1 MSRPFSVEACDFSGW
16 ATRNDLKCSDGRVIR
31 RDAFKN
37 NDGIKVPLVWNHQ
50 HNSPR
55 DVLGHAWLE
64 NREEGVYTYGFLNDT
79 ADGEIAK
86 VLIKHGD
93 ICALS
98 IYANQLQQAGPDVLH
113 GCICEVSLVHKGAN
127 PGAFIDSMLK
137 HGEMSDDEAIIY
149 TGMPLCLS
157 HSAESKDE
165 QKEEEKKENT
175 KEDKP
180 AESNEEKKD
189 DEETVADVIDSM
201 SEKQQNVMYALIA
214 QALEGEPEKESKDDS
229 DNKSESNKEDNTMKH
244 NVFDNDQQK
253 KTEVLSH
260 ADQASIISM
269 AKSNSVGSLRTA
281 MDIYVE
287 QNPDSVLAHG
297 IDGIETLF
305 PEYKDVRP
313 GAPELLTTDQG
324 WVNEVLK
331 KVHKSPISRIR
342 TRQADLRNIEA
353 LRAKGYKKG
362 TQKGYVGNIQLLH
375 RTTDPQTVYVK
386 SNRTSVTP
394 KKRDY
399 LFGYDLVKATS
410 SPTGRVTYPSDVDN
424 AAFTPAAMNFSTG
437 KFNYG
442 GWAFDPGEKFMPR
455 PCMLTYAGVV
465 DHYLN
470 PNDYTKKVN
479 GTTSKV
485 TDTSFG
491 GNAMMEWPKIYTKRW
506 ESNGVYHFRC
516 SDTPQD
522 DTWDCWC
529 NYDRNNNQ
537 IDHFYTPIYF
547 GSLVSGKLRSIS
559 GSANSVNTTAA
570 NEIAYAKANGN
581 DWYTEVLADRL
592 LLQDLLVM
600 MARSTEC
607 QTAFGYGRCNSS
619 NSIAPGTMNS
629 KGMFWGSNDKTS
641 GVKVFGMENVWGNL
655 WRRTAGW
662 INANGT
668 QKVKLT
674 RGTHDGSIATDYNTD
689 GNGYKTIANATP
701 AGSSGGYISSMKTE
715 AFGRLP
721 VNASGSSSTY
731 EADGMW
737 YNNSQVNY
745 AFVGGSWDSA
755 LLVGPFSALLNAAA
769 SRSGSYSGAALSCKP
784 LAAA

>member
-1 MSRPFSVEACDFSGW
+1 MAEEDLIFGKNRHFFGGIEPSNMLAFSVAVESGVVKVTATLPNDTVVNNQTLCTVEGAIIRRKTTDYPKDEFDGDLVANIKASTVFADSGASPTGTYYYAAFPYTTQGVYNRNKANRVVVNEPEPMQEFS
-16 ATRNDLKCSDGRVIR
+16 AKSVYVSASDTVKVEITAKLPSGVAGAVIR
-31 RDAFKN
+31 RSTTGYPTSETEGELFKN
-37 NDGIKVPLVWNHQ
+37 ITANGTYTDTNVTVGVVYYYSAFPYT
-50 HNSPR
+50 ST
-55 DVLGHAWLE
+55 GAY
-64 NREEGVYTYGFLNDT
+64 NR
-79 ADGEIAK
+79 
-86 VLIKHGD
+86 
-93 ICALS
+93 S
-98 IYANQLQQAGPDVLH
+98 
-113 GCICEVSLVHKGAN
+113 
-127 PGAFIDSMLK
+127 
-137 HGEMSDDEAIIY
+137 EA
-149 TGMPLCLS
+149 
-157 HSAESKDE
+157 
-165 QKEEEKKENT
+165 
-175 KEDKP
+175 
-180 AESNEEKKD
+180 
-189 DEETVADVIDSM
+189 
-201 SEKQQNVMYALIA
+201 
-214 QALEGEPEKESKDDS
+214 
-229 DNKSESNKEDNTMKH
+229 
-244 NVFDNDQQK
+244 
-253 KTEVLSH
+253 
-260 ADQASIISM
+260 
-269 AKSNSVGSLRTA
+269 
-281 MDIYVE
+281 
-287 QNPDSVLAHG
+287 
-297 IDGIETLF
+297 
-305 PEYKDVRP
+305 
-313 GAPELLTTDQG
+313 
-324 WVNEVLK
+324 
-331 KVHKSPISRIR
+331 
-342 TRQADLRNIEA
+342 
-353 LRAKGYKKG
+353 
-362 TQKGYVGNIQLLH
+362 
-375 RTTDPQTVYVK
+375 
-386 SNRTSVTP
+386 NRTSVTP

-470 PNDYTKKVN
+470 PNDYTKKVD

-516 SDTPQD
+516 SDIPQD

-537 IDHFYTPIYF
+537 INHFYTPIYF

-559 GSANSVNTTAA
+559 GAANSVNTTAA

-607 QTAFGYGRCNSS
+607 QTAFGYGRCKSS
-619 NSIAPGTMNS
+619 NSNAIAPGTMNT
-629 KGMFWGSNDKTS
+629 KGMFWGSNDQTS

-674 RGTHDGSIATDYNTD
+674 RGTHDGSTAIDYNTD

-721 VNASGSSSTY
+721 VTASGSSSTY

-745 AFVGGSWDSA
+745 AYVGGHWYYG
-755 LLVGPFSALLNAAA
+755 LLVGPFYAALDTAA
-769 SRSGSYSGAALSCKP
+769 SDSTSYRGAALSCKP

>member
-1 MSRPFSVEACDFSGW
+1 MAEEDLIFGKNRHFFGGIEPSNMLTFTAHGGMSQGQYCVLITATLPNDTVINEQTLCTVKGAIIRRKTTDYPKDEFDGDLVADIKESTTFMDFGPSSTGTYYYAAFPYTTQGVYNRNKSNRAVVNEPEPMKEFSAKSVYVSASDTVKVEITAKLPSSVAG
-16 ATRNDLKCSDGRVIR
+16 AVIR
-31 RDAFKN
+31 RSTTGYPTSETEGELFKN
-37 NDGIKVPLVWNHQ
+37 ITANGTYTDTNVTVGVVYYYSAFPYT
-50 HNSPR
+50 ST
-55 DVLGHAWLE
+55 GAY
-64 NREEGVYTYGFLNDT
+64 NR
-79 ADGEIAK
+79 
-86 VLIKHGD
+86 
-93 ICALS
+93 S
-98 IYANQLQQAGPDVLH
+98 
-113 GCICEVSLVHKGAN
+113 
-127 PGAFIDSMLK
+127 
-137 HGEMSDDEAIIY
+137 EA
-149 TGMPLCLS
+149 
-157 HSAESKDE
+157 
-165 QKEEEKKENT
+165 
-175 KEDKP
+175 
-180 AESNEEKKD
+180 
-189 DEETVADVIDSM
+189 
-201 SEKQQNVMYALIA
+201 
-214 QALEGEPEKESKDDS
+214 
-229 DNKSESNKEDNTMKH
+229 
-244 NVFDNDQQK
+244 
-253 KTEVLSH
+253 
-260 ADQASIISM
+260 
-269 AKSNSVGSLRTA
+269 
-281 MDIYVE
+281 
-287 QNPDSVLAHG
+287 
-297 IDGIETLF
+297 
-305 PEYKDVRP
+305 
-313 GAPELLTTDQG
+313 
-324 WVNEVLK
+324 
-331 KVHKSPISRIR
+331 
-342 TRQADLRNIEA
+342 
-353 LRAKGYKKG
+353 
-362 TQKGYVGNIQLLH
+362 
-375 RTTDPQTVYVK
+375 
-386 SNRTSVTP
+386 NRTSVTP

-479 GTTSKV
+479 GSASKV
-485 TDTSFG
+485 ADTSFG

-547 GSLVSGKLRSIS
+547 GSLVSGRLRSIS
-559 GSANSVNTTAA
+559 GAANSVNTTAA

-607 QTAFGYGRCNSS
+607 QTAFGYGRCKSS
-619 NSIAPGTMNS
+619 NSNAIAPGTMNT
-629 KGMFWGSNDKTS
+629 KGMFWGSNDQTS

-674 RGTHDGSIATDYNTD
+674 RGTHDGSTAADYNTD
-689 GNGYKTIANATP
+689 GSGYKTVANATP
-701 AGSSGGYISSMKTE
+701 AGTSGGYISSMKTE

-721 VNASGSSSTY
+721 VIASGSSSTY

-745 AFVGGSWDSA
+745 AFVGGGWNVD
-755 LLVGPFSALLNAAA
+755 LLVGPFFAALGNAA
-769 SRSGSYSGAALSCKP
+769 SYSDSGIGAALSCKP

>member
-1 MSRPFSVEACDFSGW
+1 MAEEDLIFGKNRHFFGGIEPSNMLAFSVAVESGVVKVTATLPNDTVVNNQTLCTVEGAIIRRKTTDYPKDEFDGDLVANIKASTVFADSGASPTGTYYYAAFPYTTQGVYNRNKANRVVVNEPEPMQEFS
-16 ATRNDLKCSDGRVIR
+16 AKSVYVSASDTVKVEITAKLPSGVAGAVIR
-31 RDAFKN
+31 RSTTGYPTSETEGELFKN
-37 NDGIKVPLVWNHQ
+37 ITANGTYTDTNVTVGVVYYYSAFPYT
-50 HNSPR
+50 ST
-55 DVLGHAWLE
+55 GAY
-64 NREEGVYTYGFLNDT
+64 NR
-79 ADGEIAK
+79 
-86 VLIKHGD
+86 
-93 ICALS
+93 S
-98 IYANQLQQAGPDVLH
+98 
-113 GCICEVSLVHKGAN
+113 
-127 PGAFIDSMLK
+127 
-137 HGEMSDDEAIIY
+137 EA
-149 TGMPLCLS
+149 
-157 HSAESKDE
+157 
-165 QKEEEKKENT
+165 
-175 KEDKP
+175 
-180 AESNEEKKD
+180 
-189 DEETVADVIDSM
+189 
-201 SEKQQNVMYALIA
+201 
-214 QALEGEPEKESKDDS
+214 
-229 DNKSESNKEDNTMKH
+229 
-244 NVFDNDQQK
+244 
-253 KTEVLSH
+253 
-260 ADQASIISM
+260 
-269 AKSNSVGSLRTA
+269 
-281 MDIYVE
+281 
-287 QNPDSVLAHG
+287 
-297 IDGIETLF
+297 
-305 PEYKDVRP
+305 
-313 GAPELLTTDQG
+313 
-324 WVNEVLK
+324 
-331 KVHKSPISRIR
+331 
-342 TRQADLRNIEA
+342 
-353 LRAKGYKKG
+353 
-362 TQKGYVGNIQLLH
+362 
-375 RTTDPQTVYVK
+375 
-386 SNRTSVTP
+386 NRTSVTP

-559 GSANSVNTTAA
+559 GAANSVNTTAA

-607 QTAFGYGRCNSS
+607 QTAFGYGRCKSS
-619 NSIAPGTMNS
+619 NSNAIAPGTMNT
-629 KGMFWGSNDKTS
+629 KGMFWGSNDQTS

-674 RGTHDGSIATDYNTD
+674 RGTHDGSTATDYNTD

-701 AGSSGGYISSMKTE
+701 AGSSGGYINSMKTE

-745 AFVGGSWDSA
+745 ACVGGYWPMPWWSVLSA
-755 LLVGPFSALLNAAA
+755 LFCTMRRPFRPRTLARLSLVNRLLL
-769 SRSGSYSGAALSCKP
+769 RKQRGEDGRTLGSPGKRKQLNIRGIHCAQRVCRR
-784 LAAA
+784 